1 MPKIIGYHVSPGRL
15 RIADLIFLEAA
26 RPGQLPPDED
36 AAVSAFLA
44 RRRAPCQPVAG
55 TESTATIG
63 IGAALL
69 FALGGFLVYRAVT
82 GAQISENPH
91 ASDWRVSDGDGELL
105 FATLREVER
114 YARRIGAQVDAMRPS
129 LEHEG
134 YWEGYRVYPSLRYAR
149 ERGHRKIRVPLE
161 V

>member
-1 MPKIIGYHVSPGRL
+1 MDRVGLRVPRKRGGWRL
-15 RIADLIFLEAA
+15 LRDGLGDL
-26 RPGQLPPDED
+26 
-36 AAVSAFLA
+36 
-44 RRRAPCQPVAG
+44 
-55 TESTATIG
+55 
-63 IGAALL
+63 
-69 FALGGFLVYRAVT
+69 
-82 GAQISENPH
+82 
-91 ASDWRVSDGDGELL
+91 DGDGELL